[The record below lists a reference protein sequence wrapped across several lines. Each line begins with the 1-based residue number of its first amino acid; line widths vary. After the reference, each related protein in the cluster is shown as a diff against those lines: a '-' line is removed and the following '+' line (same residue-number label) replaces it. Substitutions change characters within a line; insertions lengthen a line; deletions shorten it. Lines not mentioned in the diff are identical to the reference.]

1 MSNPTTNFLTG
12 GVDLSSIFMP
22 LSQGSAYSSNTGYTV
37 NNSDLN
43 TIFAKYVSG
52 TKANPT
58 GYTVNNIDLNNI
70 FAKYITSQ
78 VGIQWNQRSFPN
90 AGAVNVLATAGSYW
104 IVGSSYNIYYSS
116 NGGVNWSTS
125 SYTPSNGNYYGIA
138 GYSDGT
144 LFCMSNSGNFY
155 TSNNGGASWIY
166 QQTVSN
172 NAVGN
177 AMVYSNGVF
186 VNVFLYNSGA
196 LAAYSTDGTTW
207 TYSTGYNPG
216 LNASWWALATD
227 GNSKLIATGYDDGF
241 LSKSLTAYS
250 SDNGVTW
257 SQGADIPSGEGNT
270 YPIAY
275 GNGIWVAI
283 SSNSP
288 TQTVVSSNFP
298 PSWTT
303 YSQSFFG
310 SGITFCSPQ
319 GKFYVTDAIS
329 GIYSSSDGISWTEVL
344 NSSDAPT
351 LLEYN
356 QTQDKFLG
364 VSFNKQI
371 CFTSI

>member
-1 MSNPTTNFLTG
+1 MSNPTTNYLTG
-12 GVDLSSIFMP
+12 GLDLSSIFMP
-22 LSQGSAYSSNTGYTV
+22 LSQGSAYSLNTGYTV

-58 GYTVNNIDLNNI
+58 GYTVNNSDLSDI

-78 VGIQWNQRSFPN
+78 VGIQWNQRTFPN
-90 AGAVNVLATAGSYW
+90 AGYVNVLATAGSYW
-104 IVGSSYNIYYSS
+104 IVGSSNNMYYSS

-138 GYSDGT
+138 GNSDGS
-144 LFCMSNSGNFY
+144 LFCMSNSGKFY
-155 TSNNGGASWIY
+155 TSANGGASWTLR
-166 QQTVSN
+166 QNVSN
-172 NAVGN
+172 SAVGN
-177 AMVYSNGVF
+177 AMVYSNGKF

-196 LAAYSTDGTTW
+196 LAAYSSDGTTW

-216 LNASWWALATD
+216 LNASWQALATD
-227 GNSKLIATGYDDGF
+227 GTSKLIATGHDINNTI
-241 LSKSLTAYS
+241 TAYS

-257 SQGADIPSGEGNT
+257 SQGADIPNGAGNT

-283 SSNSP
+283 SSNSS

-303 YSQSFFG
+303 HSQSFYG
-310 SGITFCSPQ
+310 HGITFCSPQ
-319 GKFYVTDAIS
+319 GKFYVTHRNS
-329 GIYSSSDGISWTEVL
+329 GIYSSSDGINWTEVL
-344 NSSDAPT
+344 NSSDAPI

-356 QTQDKFLG
+356 QSQDKFLG
-364 VSFNKQI
+364 VSFNNKI